1 MTIGSRIVMLCVA
14 GILQAVASW
23 TAAAGDQPRTSTTDK
38 MAQDTKEALEAT
50 KQYTLRQKEAFQKN
64 VQEELN
70 ELQRKIAA
78 LQKKT
83 DAATVEARKDMQK
96 AIQDLEKKKDE
107 ARKKLE
113 EVNEST
119 SLAWTTLKDGMTAA
133 VEDLKKS
140 YKEAVSKLP

>member
-1 MTIGSRIVMLCVA
+1 MTVVRFILLLCTTGSLLTVA
-14 GILQAVASW
+14 PSVVI
-23 TAAAGDQPRTSTTDK
+23 AGDQPQSSATDRIVR
-38 MAQDTKEALEAT
+38 DTNDAVAAT
-50 KQYTLRQKEAFQKN
+50 KQYTLQQKEAFQKTIQ
-64 VQEELN
+64 VELN
-70 ELQRKIAA
+70 ELHTKIAE

-83 DAATVEARKDMQK
+83 SAASVEAREKMQK
-96 AIQDLEKKKDE
+96 TIQDLEKKKDE

-119 SLAWTTLKDGMTAA
+119 SSAWSTLKDGMTAT